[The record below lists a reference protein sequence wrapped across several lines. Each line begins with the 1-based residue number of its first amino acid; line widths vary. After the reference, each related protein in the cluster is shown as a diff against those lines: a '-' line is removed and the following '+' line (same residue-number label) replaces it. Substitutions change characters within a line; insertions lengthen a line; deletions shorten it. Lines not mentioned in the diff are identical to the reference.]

1 MRVVVGPHPGTRFGL
16 AKLLALDSLDSRF
29 ARAHPTRQD
38 TSPTRASA
46 SAPEMGSSVQ
56 LIFSVDPIDEQ
67 AVGCDVVRTASRKS
81 KASGHEFWISHP
93 LSTRV

>member
-1 MRVVVGPHPGTRFGL
+1 
-16 AKLLALDSLDSRF
+16 
-29 ARAHPTRQD
+29 
-38 TSPTRASA
+38 
-46 SAPEMGSSVQ
+46 MGSSVQ